1 MEDEEDEIS
10 YSSSCA
16 AEAAAEEAAHMAK
29 FDMVFE
35 PTRLTTMK
43 AMKRQQLLITTKEN
57 DGDYED
63 DDKQLSVGRSV
74 GAVSCCVRPSC
85 SRSRVFGYAHGPG
98 WGRRTRTYL
107 SQKGEEKR
115 RRSKRRRR
123 LQRQLFVDDYR
134 RRRRFLLL
142 LQRPTFNEDM

>member
-35 PTRLTTMK
+35 QTRLTTIK
-43 AMKRQQLLITTKEN
+43 AMKRHKLLITIQNTN
-57 DGDYED
+57 DDDDD

-74 GAVSCCVRPSC
+74 RLCSELLCPSVVC
-85 SRSRVFGYAHGPG
+85 LSGSPSRFCWARTSRA
-98 WGRRTRTYL
+98 
-107 SQKGEEKR
+107 
-115 RRSKRRRR
+115 
-123 LQRQLFVDDYR
+123 
-134 RRRRFLLL
+134 
-142 LQRPTFNEDM
+142 